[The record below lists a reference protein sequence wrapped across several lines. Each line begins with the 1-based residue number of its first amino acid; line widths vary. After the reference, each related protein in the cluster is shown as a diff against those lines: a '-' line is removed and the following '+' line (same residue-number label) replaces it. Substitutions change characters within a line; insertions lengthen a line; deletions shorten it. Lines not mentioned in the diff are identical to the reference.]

1 MDDRWLIGG
10 WVKHIEIPQIHGFVY
25 AGEVMI
31 VHGMDDRDIPHFQT
45 ILLWIGSVSGADPFL
60 GYVQYQ
66 TYHHFQMGG
75 LWHCFT
81 HISHFIGPNTV
92 DPFKKKKSAALGAH
106 PQWSEFE
113 PWFLYITIFNTYVT
127 WPEDT
132 NSDFPK
138 QTASGLTDSWTIAIA
153 IAIAY
158 IPQYA
163 PQSSWFIPMFRHV
176 QILIDYEYMEICKY
190 IM

>member
-1 MDDRWLIGG
+1 M
-10 WVKHIEIPQIHGFVY
+10 GFVY

-31 VHGMDDRDIPHFQT
+31 VHGMDDRDITHFQT
-45 ILLWIGSVSGADPFL
+45 NLLWIGSVSGADPFL
-60 GYVQYQ
+60 CCVQHQ

-81 HISHFIGPNTV
+81 HICHFIGPNTV
-92 DPFKKKKSAALGAH
+92 YRTEYC
-106 PQWSEFE
+106 WSISKQTNQQHLARIHSEVSSS

-138 QTASGLTDSWTIAIA
+138 QTVSGLTDSWTIAIA

-190 IM
+190 TM

>member
-1 MDDRWLIGG
+1 MRGKSWSCTGWMIGISPIFRQTFCELVAFQVPTLFFVVFNIKPITISKWVVYGIVLPTFVILSDR
-10 WVKHIEIPQIHGFVY
+10 
-25 AGEVMI
+25 
-31 VHGMDDRDIPHFQT
+31 
-45 ILLWIGSVSGADPFL
+45 ILLI
-60 GYVQYQ
+60 
-66 TYHHFQMGG
+66 HFK
-75 LWHCFT
+75 T
-81 HISHFIGPNTV
+81 N
-92 DPFKKKKSAALGAH
+92 KSAALGAH

-138 QTASGLTDSWTIAIA
+138 QTVSGLTDSWTIAIA

-190 IM
+190 TM